1 MAAHYNV
8 HIHASHIPGTMWP
21 QIHFHVTHSCL
32 SCRWSQTPTRTRL
45 PSRTLLDLTVPDWT
59 SPATVQ
65 CLLQAGLA
73 KSTQRTYLASKKKY
87 LSFCQSSRITPLP
100 ASEGKLMNFVAALVE
115 QGLREQT
122 LSVSSAAPTDRVWR
136 WRPQNGEHA
145 PSGTHAA
152 GSEAGASRGAV
163 ADPATSNP
171 SVLEK
176 LRRVWNRDPSN
187 PRHVMLWAA
196 CRVAFFGFLRSGELE
211 SGEFD
216 PGQHLAVSDVKVDN
230 SEELERVSLRIKQSK
245 TDPFQ
250 QGMSIHLHR
259 TDLLRGITARL
270 PGGERDSG
278 RPLGRRVPTNP
289 HTAGDRGE
297 EGAAWST
304 DRPGEV
310 CRHTFRIGAATTA
323 AACGVPVEVIK
334 HWEAKHTNST

>member
-73 KSTQRTYLASKKKY
+73 KSTQRTYLAS
-87 LSFCQSSRITPLP
+87 
-100 ASEGKLMNFVAALVE
+100 
-115 QGLREQT
+115 
-122 LSVSSAAPTDRVWR
+122 
-136 WRPQNGEHA
+136 
-145 PSGTHAA
+145 
-152 GSEAGASRGAV
+152 RGAV

-230 SEELERVSLRIKQSK
+230 SEEPERVSLRIKQSR

-278 RPLGRRVPTNP
+278 RPVGRRVPTNP

-310 CRHTFRIGAATTA
+310 CRHTFRIVAATTA